1 MAKAVKGQHEI
12 EALLLSEL
20 RKVEGCEGAA
30 GVSIY
35 PLADERDEVT
45 WSVQYL
51 NPGTSGVDRCQ
62 NVMAEI
68 AARLQRLYDLAPGG
82 RT

>member
-1 MAKAVKGQHEI
+1 MAKALKGQHEI

-35 PLADERDEVT
+35 PLANDRDEAT
-45 WSVQYL
+45 WSVQAVD
-51 NPGTSGVDRCQ
+51 PGTSGVDRCQ

-68 AARLQRLYDLAPGG
+68 GAKLQRVYDLAPDE

>member
-35 PLADERDEVT
+35 PLANERVAT
-45 WSVQYL
+45 WSIQSVD
-51 NPGTSGVDRCQ
+51 PGTSGIDRCL
-62 NVMAEI
+62 NVATEI
-68 AARLQRLYDLAPGG
+68 GAKLQRVYDLAPDE